1 MKHTFYLRKPK
12 DENETL
18 ILFSCYFNDEKKQF
32 VYSTRQ
38 SILPLHWDFKN
49 NQPNNKG
56 KNIAQNHLE
65 IKRTLN
71 QFVDEFYSLQSRCIF
86 DEMGFTSYAL
96 KQHFNKAFGYVER
109 QETFFEVYDK
119 FMEEKIKL
127 KEWKKSTAKRYYNI
141 KRLLLEFEK
150 KYKYK
155 LTFGRI
161 NKAFYRE
168 FTDYCYEYKNHY
180 SNTFNRNIG
189 LIKTFLFWAV
199 KNEFTFNQ
207 AFIDFKKPPRV
218 LTREETLTKNDI
230 LKIYKHKFDD
240 EILNQIKDIFVFQ
253 CLTGMRFGELKTV
266 SKRTVKNNCVLLKEE
281 KDSSK
286 PTREVP
292 LTYISN
298 EILLKYD
305 YKLPILS
312 NQKHNDY
319 LKEILKKTGFTN
331 EVEYT
336 RTKGVEQKTFVKK
349 FYERISTHTARR
361 SFITIMRNEGIAD
374 KTIMSISGHKD
385 FKTFNMYHQV
395 NNVAKISAIRSVFG
409 NL

>member
-109 QETFFEVYDK
+109 QETFFEIYDK

-127 KEWKKSTAKRYYNI
+127 KEWKKSTAKRYSNI
-141 KRLLLEFEK
+141 KRLLLQFEK

>member
-1 MKHTFYLRKPK
+1 M
-12 DENETL
+12 
-18 ILFSCYFNDEKKQF
+18 
-32 VYSTRQ
+32 
-38 SILPLHWDFKN
+38 
-49 NQPNNKG
+49 
-56 KNIAQNHLE
+56 
-65 IKRTLN
+65 
-71 QFVDEFYSLQSRCIF
+71 
-86 DEMGFTSYAL
+86 
-96 KQHFNKAFGYVER
+96 
-109 QETFFEVYDK
+109 
-119 FMEEKIKL
+119 
-127 KEWKKSTAKRYYNI
+127 
-141 KRLLLEFEK
+141 
-150 KYKYK
+150 
-155 LTFGRI
+155 
-161 NKAFYRE
+161 
-168 FTDYCYEYKNHY
+168 
-180 SNTFNRNIG
+180 
-189 LIKTFLFWAV
+189 FWAV

-395 NNVAKISAIRSVFG
+395 NNVAKITAIRSVFG

>member
-38 SILPLHWDFKN
+38 SILPLNWDFKN
-49 NQPNNKG
+49 NQPKNRG

-189 LIKTFLFWAV
+189 LIKTFLLWAV

-395 NNVAKISAIRSVFG
+395 NNVAKITAIRSVFG